1 MIHISKSLFF
11 KRGRVRGKS
20 NAMRLIES
28 RGKYNIIIVKI
39 VLLQY

>member
-1 MIHISKSLFF
+1 MIHISKSI
-11 KRGRVRGKS
+11 KIRGRVRGKS